1 MEPKLYEQPY
11 GQCMDRPLKLGLP
24 SKNVFPCAAEIGA
37 KIYFSGA
44 AAAYIGAAAAYI
56 GAAAAYNGAA
66 AAYIGSAAAYMV
78 ECGNKTN
85 LKVLWT

>member
-1 MEPKLYEQPY
+1 
-11 GQCMDRPLKLGLP
+11 MDRPLKLGLP

-44 AAAYIGAAAAYI
+44 TAAYIGASAAYIGAAAAYI
-56 GAAAAYNGAA
+56 GAAAYL
-66 AAYIGSAAAYMV
+66 S

>member
-1 MEPKLYEQPY
+1 MGFVNIPIFII
-11 GQCMDRPLKLGLP
+11 
-24 SKNVFPCAAEIGA
+24 KNVFPCAAEIWA
-37 KIYFSGA
+37 KLYFSSA